1 MKAVEPGACACRRLA
16 PRWSKSA
23 ATAPAI
29 DRSVKAGE
37 HPAMVADL
45 LQTLSVRA
53 RQAGL
58 NDRQWA
64 AKAGLRPE
72 TLSRVRRRGHC
83 DSATLDALAQACGAA
98 LAVQPAPSPDGL
110 FPASFGRDEEEA
122 LLQLALSGN
131 RDPVFWRQL
140 GPTFFMAGF
149 AVFLSVTSEA
159 NREAY
164 SVLAEELHPGIT
176 SQDAFRR
183 WLRGAPVKAARFLPV
198 LAHMKRPRS
207 AAQAN
212 HA

>member
-1 MKAVEPGACACRRLA
+1 
-16 PRWSKSA
+16 
-23 ATAPAI
+23 
-29 DRSVKAGE
+29 
-37 HPAMVADL
+37 MVAEL
-45 LQTLSVRA
+45 LQSLSVRA

-64 AKAGLRPE
+64 ARAGLRPE

-83 DSATLDALAQACGAA
+83 DSATLNALAQACGTA
-98 LAVQPAPSPDGL
+98 LALQPAQSPDGL

-140 GPTFFMAGF
+140 GPQFFMAGF
-149 AVFLSVTSEA
+149 ALFLSAAGEA

-176 SQDAFRR
+176 SHAAFRR

-198 LAHMKRPRS
+198 LAHMKRARN
-207 AAQAN
+207 AAQMD